1 MEQRTIKGKKY
12 VFKVKV
18 FNEDDLLTSKDFK
31 NKFPESFNEY
41 FGDII
46 YSFNRF
52 RLYIYK
58 KYRRNKRGF
67 QLARWIIRKFI
78 ELLMDDL
85 IYQNDTFKFPYRNIY
100 LSVKNLNLYRKSYN
114 KRYHARY
121 GDKNY
126 RLFVDSPNLN
136 FNARLSLPLYMKM
149 IKYGKSNPY
158 F

>member
-58 KYRRNKRGF
+58 KYRRDKRGF

-114 KRYHARY
+114 KRYHAR
-121 GDKNY
+121 
-126 RLFVDSPNLN
+126 
-136 FNARLSLPLYMKM
+136 
-149 IKYGKSNPY
+149 
-158 F
+158 